1 MSVELLMNITPTETR
16 VALVEGGV
24 LQELHIE
31 RQATK
36 GIVGNI
42 YKGKVSRVLPGMQA
56 AFVDIGLE
64 KAAFLHASDIVPF
77 TDTLTQTEK
86 AKFKAADI
94 SQLVR
99 QGQDIT
105 VQVIKDPLGTK
116 GARLT
121 TDITVPSRYLVFM
134 PGSRH
139 VGVSQR
145 IASEKE
151 RDRLKNI
158 TQGCC
163 VNELGGFIIRTAAEG
178 APENEL
184 INDASFLLRVWRK
197 VLTRRQR
204 PKNKNRLLYKDLGL
218 AFRILRDFVGE
229 EIDRVRIDSK
239 LNYELIKEFTHDF
252 VPELE
257 DKIECYRGESPIFD
271 LFDVEN
277 EVQRALERKVELKSG
292 GYLII
297 DQTEAMTT
305 VDINTGAFVG
315 HRNLEETIFNT
326 NIEAT
331 QAIARQLR
339 LRNLGGIIIIDFI
352 DMQSTEHKRRVFSS
366 LEQALAKDRVKT
378 SLNDFSPLGLI
389 EMTRKRTQESLE
401 HIFCGV
407 CEQCNGRGYVKTV
420 ETVCYEVLR
429 EILRVNRAYKADHF
443 VVYTS
448 TAVAEALQGE
458 ESHNLGELVLF
469 MSKQVKVHAEPL
481 YGPEQFDVIMM

>member
-1 MSVELLMNITPTETR
+1 VSVELLMNITPSETR
-16 VALVEGGV
+16 VALIEGGI

-36 GIVGNI
+36 GIVGNV

-56 AFVDIGLE
+56 AFVDIGLD
-64 KAAFLHASDIVPF
+64 KAAFLHASDIIPH
-77 TDTLTQTEK
+77 TESLPQTEK
-86 AKFKAADI
+86 AKFKVADI
-94 SQLVR
+94 SELVR
-99 QGQDIT
+99 QGQDIM

-134 PGSRH
+134 PGTPH

-145 IASEKE
+145 IDSAAE
-151 RDRLKNI
+151 RDRLNKI
-158 TQGCC
+158 AKGC
-163 VNELGGFIIRTAAEG
+163 LDDIGGFIIRTAAEG

-184 INDASFLLRVWRK
+184 IHDAEFLQRLWRK

-204 PKNKNRLLYKDLGL
+204 TKSKNRLLYRDLGL
-218 AFRILRDFVGE
+218 AFRILRDFVGNDIE
-229 EIDRVRIDSK
+229 RVRIDSK
-239 LNYELIKEFTHDF
+239 LTFTELTEFTKEF

-257 DKIECYRGESPIFD
+257 NKLEYYPGESPIFD

-277 EVQRALERKVELKSG
+277 EVQRALDRKVDLKSG

-305 VDINTGAFVG
+305 VDINTGGFVG

-339 LRNLGGIIIIDFI
+339 LRNLGGIIILDFI
-352 DMQSTEHKRRVFSS
+352 DMKNPEHKRRVFAS
-366 LEQALAKDRVKT
+366 LEKALAKDRVKT
-378 SLNDFSPLGLI
+378 NVHNFSPLGLI

-401 HIFCGV
+401 HIFCSD
-407 CEQCNGRGYVKTV
+407 CAECNGRGYVKTV

-429 EILRVNRAYKADHF
+429 EILRVNRAYNVDRF
-443 VVYTS
+443 IVYTS
-448 TAVAEALQGE
+448 TSVAEALQGD
-458 ESHNLGELVLF
+458 ESHSLGELILF
-469 MSKQVKVHAEPL
+469 ISKQVEIHAEPL
-481 YGPEQFDVIMM
+481 YGQEQFDVVMV

>member
-16 VALVEGGV
+16 VALIEGGV

-64 KAAFLHASDIVPF
+64 KAAFLHASDIVPH
-77 TDTLTQTEK
+77 TECVAQTEK
-86 AKFKAADI
+86 DQFKVADI
-94 SQLVR
+94 SELVR
-99 QGQDIT
+99 QGQDIM

-121 TDITVPSRYLVFM
+121 TDITLPSRYLVFM
-134 PGSRH
+134 PGSGH

-145 IASEKE
+145 IESAEE
-151 RDRLKNI
+151 RERLKEV
-158 TQGCC
+158 TEGCID
-163 VNELGGFIIRTAAEG
+163 ELGGFIIRTAAEG
-178 APENEL
+178 APESEL
-184 INDASFLLRVWRK
+184 VNDAAFLQRLWRK
-197 VLTRRQR
+197 VLVRRKR
-204 PKNKNRLLYKDLGL
+204 TETKNKLLYRDLGL
-218 AFRILRDFVGE
+218 AFRILRDFVGS
-229 EIDRVRIDSK
+229 EIDRVRIDSR
-239 LNYELIKEFTHDF
+239 LSFSELQAFTREFI
-252 VPELE
+252 PELE
-257 DKIECYRGESPIFD
+257 NKVEYYPGESPIFD
-271 LFDVEN
+271 LFDAEN

-339 LRNLGGIIIIDFI
+339 LRNLGGIIILDFI
-352 DMQSTEHKRRVFSS
+352 DMKSSEHKRRVFNS

-378 SLNDFSPLGLI
+378 HINDFSPLGLI

-401 HIFCGV
+401 HIFCSE
-407 CEQCNGRGYVKTV
+407 CKQCHGRGYVKTV

-429 EILRVNRAYKADHF
+429 EVLRVNRAYDVDRF
-443 VVYTS
+443 VVYTAP
-448 TAVAEALQGE
+448 AVAEALQGD
-458 ESHNLGELVLF
+458 ESHSLGELIVF
-469 MSKQVKVHAEPL
+469 MSKDVKIHAEPL
-481 YGPEQFDVIMM
+481 YGPEQFDVVMM